1 MKGFNKDAAATVD
14 LRDKIAYAI
23 GSLGKEVVFGVF
35 SSCLFLYCIQELSLD
50 ATFLGVLYLT
60 NIVIGIVL
68 APIFGVLLDNTCTR
82 FGKYKPW
89 VVGST
94 ILNLIALAVFFFLPQ
109 FGTDIGERI
118 IYISAIYTL
127 WALSFLMLDTPG
139 WAMLSIFNTNNITRD
154 VMSQVP
160 NFNHHLG
167 NQLFILATL
176 PLLDNLPVFFTVNT
190 DTYTTVIISC
200 GFLLLFSQTIFV
212 LMLHPSYNQSCP
224 RRAAAQR
231 AAEAKAKAMASAT
244 VTTALASAT
253 ASAGAAI
260 ASTRTIASVGAAV
273 GAVGATAGTVG
284 AAAAIAKVTPK
295 ATTSQTQPQTAA
307 SSAVASLAQAEE
319 QANAAHVQAVE
330 RETQDA
336 ARRQQ
341 EIDFMAATSVVS
353 LDDGTG
359 NNMIRSIS
367 KFLAPVRK
375 FIWGNQN
382 HKSTPNLGSVPLPQH
397 QNSNYQYP
405 YNNHNADFSV
415 AATSNQPNDS
425 SSRGYESYAA
435 LPSSTSYGN
444 ASSSNPWNQSQ
455 WAKGNMFSSAPLG
468 QNGLSATMYQNFNA
482 VPAELLYS
490 QQLNREQQN
499 QGLTRT
505 KNPASQAQNTANS
518 LVSTALAIHTSSAN
532 QRLLNLRSTLQVLT
546 KNDQLLVVF
555 LSTIL
560 LYTIYGLIMGGYFS
574 LFIEKQQLF
583 SPSIYAI
590 IVTGL
595 LTHLGAISSF
605 ELLVRRTSRS
615 AVFNISLLLML
626 LGFIPILFVQNSNNN
641 ELFLPILVVSYIL
654 SSAGIGFSKVAIT
667 SMTIDTVDYGEFKLS
682 VRTDGLIFA
691 LRNVAHN
698 LGELIVFFYYSSAVF
713 VIFSQVPSTFG
724 LSFNLNLAVILV
736 IILLLLCGLIYM
748 HLYKLNG
755 AFYRNVL
762 NNLQF
767 LKQNQHWHSHNPT
780 TNRFML
786 RYALDESAMII
797 KLKAKNVDELM
808 RAMVQKLSEVNAITS
823 EHDYMVDLQKRLRQG
838 ACGIAE
844 GIALPHAKSSAV
856 RRATVVVATLDTP
869 MDLGALDDRK
879 CDLIFLLASPDDG
892 FTHLNLL
899 GRLSLLLNEP
909 NFADKLRTSGSPTE
923 LFERLVQCEKH
934 LVR

>member
-260 ASTRTIASVGAAV
+260 ASTRTIVGAGA
-273 GAVGATAGTVG
+273 AVGATAGTVG
-284 AAAAIAKVTPK
+284 AAEAAIAKVTPK
-295 ATTSQTQPQTAA
+295 ATTNQTQPQTAA

-319 QANAAHVQAVE
+319 QANAAHVQAME
-330 RETQDA
+330 RETQEA

-375 FIWGNQN
+375 FIEGNPN

-415 AATSNQPNDS
+415 AATSNQPNES

-435 LPSSTSYGN
+435 LSSSSSYGN
-444 ASSSNPWNQSQ
+444 APSSNPWNQSQ

-499 QGLTRT
+499 QGLTRA
-505 KNPASQAQNTANS
+505 KNSASQAQNTANS

-626 LGFIPILFVQNSNNN
+626 LGFILILFVQNSNNN

-713 VIFSQVPSTFG
+713 VIFSQVPRTFG

-736 IILLLLCGLIYM
+736 IILLILCGLIYM

>member
-14 LRDKIAYAI
+14 LRDKIAYTI

-89 VVGST
+89 IAGST
-94 ILNLIALAVFFFLPQ
+94 ILNLIALSVFFFLPQ
-109 FGTDIGERI
+109 FGTDVGERI
-118 IYISAIYTL
+118 FYISAIYTL
-127 WALSFLMLDTPG
+127 WAISFLMLDTPG

-167 NQLFILATL
+167 NQLFILSTL
-176 PLLDNLPVFFTVNT
+176 PLLDNLPVIFTVNT
-190 DTYTTVIISC
+190 DTYITVIIAC
-200 GFLLLFSQTIFV
+200 GVLLLFSQMIFV

-231 AAEAKAKAMASAT
+231 AAEAKAKTKAMASAT

-253 ASAGAAI
+253 SAAGNAI
-260 ASTRTIASVGAAV
+260 ASARTV
-273 GAVGATAGTVG
+273 ATAGVVG
-284 AAAAIAKVTPK
+284 TAAGFVAPASTPK
-295 ATTSQTQPQTAA
+295 ATTNPTQTKTAA
-307 SSAVASLAQAEE
+307 SSAIDALSQAEE
-319 QANAAHVQAVE
+319 QANAAQVQAVE
-330 RETQDA
+330 RENQDA

-341 EIDFMAATSVVS
+341 EIDFMVATSVVS
-353 LDDGTG
+353 LNDDTG

-375 FIWGNQN
+375 FIGGNPN
-382 HKSTPNLGSVPLPQH
+382 NKSTPNLGPV
-397 QNSNYQYP
+397 NSFEQRNSSYQYT
-405 YNNHNADFSV
+405 HNSDFSV
-415 AATSNQPNDS
+415 AATTNQPTENF
-425 SSRGYESYAA
+425 SRGYNPYTTLPSNTGYGTSSSYA
-435 LPSSTSYGN
+435 PSSS
-444 ASSSNPWNQSQ
+444 PWNQSQ
-455 WAKGNMFSSAPLG
+455 WAKGNTFTSAHLG
-468 QNGLSATMYQNFNA
+468 QNGLSATIYQNFN
-482 VPAELLYS
+482 VNSAELFYG
-490 QQLNREQQN
+490 QQLNNN
-499 QGLTRT
+499 QGFNRA

-518 LVSTALAIHTSSAN
+518 LVSTTLAIHTSSAN

-574 LFIEKQQLF
+574 LFIEKQQIF

-626 LGFIPILFVQNSNNN
+626 LGFILILFVQNSNNN

-691 LRNVAHN
+691 LRNVANN

-713 VIFSQVPSTFG
+713 VIFSQVPRTFG

-736 IILLLLCGLIYM
+736 LILLILCGLIYM

>member
-14 LRDKIAYAI
+14 LRDKIAYTI

-89 VVGST
+89 IAGST
-94 ILNLIALAVFFFLPQ
+94 ILNLIALSVFFFLPQ
-109 FGTDIGERI
+109 FGTDVGERI
-118 IYISAIYTL
+118 FYISAIYTL
-127 WALSFLMLDTPG
+127 WAISFLMLDTPG

-167 NQLFILATL
+167 NQLFILSTL
-176 PLLDNLPVFFTVNT
+176 PLLDNLPVIFTVNT
-190 DTYTTVIISC
+190 DTYITVIIAC
-200 GFLLLFSQTIFV
+200 GVLLLFSQMIFV

-231 AAEAKAKAMASAT
+231 AAEAKAKAKAMASAT

-253 ASAGAAI
+253 SAAGNAI
-260 ASTRTIASVGAAV
+260 ASARTV
-273 GAVGATAGTVG
+273 ATAGVVG
-284 AAAAIAKVTPK
+284 TAAGFVAPASTPK
-295 ATTSQTQPQTAA
+295 ATTNPTQTKTAA
-307 SSAVASLAQAEE
+307 SSAIDALSQAEE
-319 QANAAHVQAVE
+319 QANAAQVQAVE
-330 RETQDA
+330 RENQDA

-341 EIDFMAATSVVS
+341 EIDFMVATSVVS
-353 LDDGTG
+353 LNDDTG

-375 FIWGNQN
+375 FIGGNPN
-382 HKSTPNLGSVPLPQH
+382 NKSTPNLGPV
-397 QNSNYQYP
+397 NSFEQRNSSYQYT
-405 YNNHNADFSV
+405 HNSDFSV
-415 AATSNQPNDS
+415 AATTNQPTENF
-425 SSRGYESYAA
+425 SRGYNPYTTLPSNTGYGTSSSYA
-435 LPSSTSYGN
+435 PSSS
-444 ASSSNPWNQSQ
+444 PWNQSQ
-455 WAKGNMFSSAPLG
+455 WAKGNTFTSAHLG
-468 QNGLSATMYQNFNA
+468 QNGLSATIYQNFN
-482 VPAELLYS
+482 VNSAELFYG
-490 QQLNREQQN
+490 QQLNNN
-499 QGLTRT
+499 QGFNRA

-518 LVSTALAIHTSSAN
+518 LVSTTLAIHTSSAN

-626 LGFIPILFVQNSNNN
+626 LGFILILFVQNSNNN

-691 LRNVAHN
+691 LRNVANN

-713 VIFSQVPSTFG
+713 VIFSQVPRTFG

-736 IILLLLCGLIYM
+736 LILLILCGLIYM

-869 MDLGALDDRK
+869 LDLGALDDRK

>member
-14 LRDKIAYAI
+14 LRDKIAYAV

-160 NFNHHLG
+160 NFNNHLG
-167 NQLFILATL
+167 NQLFILSTL

-231 AAEAKAKAMASAT
+231 AAEAKAKAKAKAMASAT

-253 ASAGAAI
+253 SAAGNAI
-260 ASTRTIASVGAAV
+260 ASARTV
-273 GAVGATAGTVG
+273 ATAGVVG
-284 AAAAIAKVTPK
+284 TAAGFVAPASTPK
-295 ATTSQTQPQTAA
+295 ATTNPTQTKTAA
-307 SSAVASLAQAEE
+307 SSAIDALSQAEE
-319 QANAAHVQAVE
+319 QANAAQVQAVE
-330 RETQDA
+330 RENQDA

-341 EIDFMAATSVVS
+341 EIDFMVATSVVS
-353 LDDGTG
+353 LNDDTG

-375 FIWGNQN
+375 FIGGNPN
-382 HKSTPNLGSVPLPQH
+382 NKSTPNLGPV
-397 QNSNYQYP
+397 NSFEQRNSSYQYT
-405 YNNHNADFSV
+405 HNSDFSV
-415 AATSNQPNDS
+415 AATTNQPTENF
-425 SSRGYESYAA
+425 SRGYNPYTTLPSNTGYGTSSSYA
-435 LPSSTSYGN
+435 PSSS
-444 ASSSNPWNQSQ
+444 PWNQSQ
-455 WAKGNMFSSAPLG
+455 WAKGNTFTSAHLG
-468 QNGLSATMYQNFNA
+468 QNGLSATIYQNFN
-482 VPAELLYS
+482 VNSAELFYG
-490 QQLNREQQN
+490 QQLNNN
-499 QGLTRT
+499 QGFNRA

-555 LSTIL
+555 LSSIL

-590 IVTGL
+590 MVTGL

-626 LGFIPILFVQNSNNN
+626 LGFILILFVQNSNNN

-713 VIFSQVPSTFG
+713 VIFSQVPRTFG

>member
-14 LRDKIAYAI
+14 LRDKIAYAV

-167 NQLFILATL
+167 NQLFILSTL
-176 PLLDNLPVFFTVNT
+176 PLLDNLPVIFTVNT
-190 DTYTTVIISC
+190 DTYITVIIAC
-200 GFLLLFSQTIFV
+200 GVLLLFSQMIFV

-231 AAEAKAKAMASAT
+231 AAEAKAKAKAKAMASAT

-253 ASAGAAI
+253 SAAGNAI
-260 ASTRTIASVGAAV
+260 ASARTV
-273 GAVGATAGTVG
+273 ATAGVVG
-284 AAAAIAKVTPK
+284 TAAGFVAPASTPK
-295 ATTSQTQPQTAA
+295 ATTNPTQTKTAA
-307 SSAVASLAQAEE
+307 SSAIDALSQAEE
-319 QANAAHVQAVE
+319 QANAAQVQAVE
-330 RETQDA
+330 RENQDA

-341 EIDFMAATSVVS
+341 EIDFMVATSVVS
-353 LDDGTG
+353 LNDDTG

-375 FIWGNQN
+375 FIGGNPN
-382 HKSTPNLGSVPLPQH
+382 NKSTPNLGPV
-397 QNSNYQYP
+397 NSFEQRNSSYQYT
-405 YNNHNADFSV
+405 HNSDFSV
-415 AATSNQPNDS
+415 AATTNQPTENF
-425 SSRGYESYAA
+425 SRGYNPYTTLPSNTGYGTSSSYA
-435 LPSSTSYGN
+435 PSSS
-444 ASSSNPWNQSQ
+444 PWNQSQ
-455 WAKGNMFSSAPLG
+455 WAKGNTFTSAHLG
-468 QNGLSATMYQNFNA
+468 QNGLSATIYQNFN
-482 VPAELLYS
+482 VNSAELFYG
-490 QQLNREQQN
+490 QQLNNN
-499 QGLTRT
+499 QGFNRA

-555 LSTIL
+555 LSSIL

-626 LGFIPILFVQNSNNN
+626 LGFILILFVQNSNNN

-713 VIFSQVPSTFG
+713 VIFSQVPRTFG